1 MFHPFRFHSNYFN
14 LGSPNAFFMGK
25 NRLRKFCPRH
35 QKFTSPT
42 SNFQKT
48 EKSLKNVSK
57 RIIDKPQSG
66 YLHLSLQ
73 VLERQT
79 KKRQVQ
85 IHFVISQMPKICF
98 RRFLT
103 VTFQR
108 FLRNESPLQSK
119 QWAYVQLERVVGKFY
134 VGKNYM

>member
-1 MFHPFRFHSNYFN
+1 M
-14 LGSPNAFFMGK
+14 
-25 NRLRKFCPRH
+25 
-35 QKFTSPT
+35 
-42 SNFQKT
+42 
-48 EKSLKNVSK
+48 LKKVAK

-79 KKRQVQ
+79 KKFQVQ

-103 VTFQR
+103 VTFHV
-108 FLRNESPLQSK
+108 SK
-119 QWAYVQLERVVGKFY
+119 IFTKRISSEVDSGLT
-134 VGKNYM
+134 